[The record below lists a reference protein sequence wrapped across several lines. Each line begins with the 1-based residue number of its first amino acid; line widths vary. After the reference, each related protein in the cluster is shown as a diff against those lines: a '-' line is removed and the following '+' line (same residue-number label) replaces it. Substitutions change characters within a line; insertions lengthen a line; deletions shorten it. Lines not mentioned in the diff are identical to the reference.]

1 MQQIGILFDL
11 DGTVLNTDLL
21 IKKSFIHVFEKYK
34 PGYQLSEEE
43 LLAFLGPSLHESFAR
58 YFDQSLIEELIDYY
72 REFNHAKHKDYV
84 TLYPGVKE
92 TLETLKQQGYPLAIV
107 TTKFSGAALIGLD
120 LFDLTKYFDTIVA
133 LDDVVNTKPDPEGIY
148 VAMKKLHVKKAII
161 IGDNVTD
168 ILAGKNA
175 GVDTIA
181 VKWSPKGYQDMADLK
196 PNALIDKMSEV
207 ITYLE
212 RMNQDV

>member
-72 REFNHAKHKDYV
+72 REFNHAKHEDYV
-84 TLYPGVKE
+84 TMYPYVKE
-92 TLETLKQQGYPLAIV
+92 TLGILKQQGYPLAVV
-107 TTKFSGAALIGLD
+107 TTKFKIAALIGLD
-120 LFDLTKYFDTIVA
+120 LFDLTKYFDVIVG
-133 LDDVVNTKPDPEGIY
+133 LDDVECTKPDPEGIL
-148 VAMKKLHVKKAII
+148 VAMEKLHVSKAIM

-168 ILAGKNA
+168 IMAGKNA

-196 PNALIDKMSEV
+196 PNALIDEISEV
-207 ITYLE
+207 ITYVE
-212 RMNQDV
+212 RMKKDV